1 MGEEDVGGARRVG
14 DFPGDITFMLRSI
27 LAKSES
33 VRILQ
38 AISGPGNIMWE
49 SWRVSEREV
58 GGKVI

>member
-1 MGEEDVGGARRVG
+1 MGGARRVG
-14 DFPGDITFMLRSI
+14 DLPGDVTFMLRSI
-27 LAKSES
+27 LAESES

-49 SWRVSEREV
+49 SWRVCEREV